1 MGITDKKNDMK
12 KIMFNDRFGL
22 TQAVLEGRKTMTRRS
37 VSDKILKK
45 YQDYQNW
52 WNTQKGGFKVPEDE
66 FCRCESPLKVNDVI
80 AIAQAYKD
88 TPATRDFFKDADFIK
103 KYKKTSGWNNKMFVK
118 AELMPHHIK
127 ITGIKVERLQDC
139 SDDDILKEGVQ
150 FCANCSR
157 YTILDCD
164 EKHCFDSPREAFAAL
179 IDKVSGK
186 GTWERNPYCFCY
198 TFKLID

>member
-1 MGITDKKNDMK
+1 
-12 KIMFNDRFGL
+12 MFNDKYGL
-22 TQAVLEGRKTMTRRS
+22 TKAVLEGRKTMTRRIIHDD
-37 VSDKILKK
+37 VVKIYFDPWDLIGNCAR
-45 YQDYQNW
+45 YHFDEVVAVAQRYCDVLHCADVP
-52 WNTQKGGFKVPEDE
+52 KGDE
-66 FCRCESPLKVNDVI
+66 K
-80 AIAQAYKD
+80 
-88 TPATRDFFKDADFIK
+88 
-103 KYKKTSGWNNKMFVK
+103 GWGNKMFVK

-186 GTWERNPYCFCY
+186 GTWDSNPWVFVYE
-198 TFKLID
+198 FKLIK